1 MSSDAD
7 GNITHWHA
15 PSGKKLHTMKDKDN
29 SILCMD
35 YNYDGSRLAT
45 GGRDFFV
52 RVWDDDI
59 KALSYEFSAAS
70 FGNRGH
76 SNRVF
81 SVKFLPDNPNLLMSG
96 GWDANILIWDLREKT
111 CIAQFYGPSISGDAL
126 DYSNGVILSGSYR
139 TED

>member
-1 MSSDAD
+1 
-7 GNITHWHA
+7 
-15 PSGKKLHTMKDKDN
+15 MKDKDN

-70 FGNRGH
+70 WGTRGH

-96 GWDANILIWDLREKT
+96 GWDANILIWDLREKA
-111 CIAQFYGPSISGDAL
+111 CVA
-126 DYSNGVILSGSYR
+126 
-139 TED
+139 